1 MARSN
6 DIQYIRYY
14 TPGSAATKVELPKIA
29 KKQPVSK
36 PKAEKAKT
44 PVVQLDGLAAVGIVV
59 AAVMLLC
66 MLMGFAQ
73 VCSLNRQVQDLEVYI
88 SQLEVQQENLQA
100 EYDHGYDLEQV
111 RLAAQSMGLVPV
123 DQVQHI
129 TVDLPETETVAEQ
142 TWWEGFLETIKDFF
156 A

>member
-14 TPGSAATKVELPKIA
+14 TPGSAAEKVELPKIV
-29 KKQPVSK
+29 KKQPK

-44 PVVQLDGLAAVGIVV
+44 PVLQIDGLAAVGIVV

-66 MLMGFAQ
+66 MLMGFVQA
-73 VCSLNRQVQDLEVYI
+73 CAINRQVQDLEVYI
-88 SQLEVQQENLQA
+88 SKLEVQQENLRT
-100 EYDHGYDLEQV
+100 EYEHGYNLDEI

-123 DQVQHI
+123 EQVQHI
-129 TVDLPETETVAEQ
+129 TISVPESENTVEL
-142 TWWEGFLETIKDFF
+142 TWWEALLENIKEIF